1 MLPGS
6 RSVYGWTM
14 SMVTSPAPKGDDHAA
29 ADPAGDPGPRRPGRA
44 GTPLPH
50 HPRRHHPDPL
60 PDRAAQRPRPYPTP
74 DRAVGQV
81 QRRHRASGAQ
91 PLFGRRRR
99 RGAAPAAPWPAAPL
113 SARLGAGVG
122 PGGRSGPARGGGG
135 QRVVD
140 VSAAGRLPAPG
151 DRVSGGDRERADR
164 VAPGGVCVQAAPL
177 GAVAQGAGP
186 AGVGKKRV
194 RVEALLA
201 AAAAAVPPP
210 AADLVPDATL
220 ADALMP
226 EDLPRL
232 LGLLERADLY
242 LQDEVEVA
250 LHPTLTRVWSR
261 AGRAGQR
268 LVQAPGKNFKRCGFG
283 LVDWRDGHLDFQLA
297 DGRRAVPFCDQLRRA
312 VARSRSRGRIA
323 MVVLD
328 NLGIH
333 TPKGSRLLRAL
344 LAELGEQ
351 LVLVYTPTYD
361 PDANRIEWLWRP
373 YAVASP
379 TPTSVRSSKTC
390 WPTLIGG
397 PTRSPQPRSLPRSA
411 ARSRSITGRC
421 SRRNSTMRHELPG
434 SI

>member
-14 SMVTSPAPKGDDHAA
+14 SMVTSPAPKGDDHA
-29 ADPAGDPGPRRPGRA
+29 AGDPGPRRPGRA

-81 QRRHRASGAQ
+81 QRR
-91 PLFGRRRR
+91 RR
-99 RGAAPAAPWPAAPL
+99 AAPAAPWPAAPL

-151 DRVSGGDRERADR
+151 DRVSGGDRERAGR

-186 AGVGKKRV
+186 AGGGKKRV

-226 EDLPRL
+226 E
-232 LGLLERADLY
+232 
-242 LQDEVEVA
+242 
-250 LHPTLTRVWSR
+250 
-261 AGRAGQR
+261 
-268 LVQAPGKNFKRCGFG
+268 
-283 LVDWRDGHLDFQLA
+283 
-297 DGRRAVPFCDQLRRA
+297 
-312 VARSRSRGRIA
+312 
-323 MVVLD
+323 
-328 NLGIH
+328 
-333 TPKGSRLLRAL
+333 
-344 LAELGEQ
+344 
-351 LVLVYTPTYD
+351 
-361 PDANRIEWLWRP
+361 
-373 YAVASP
+373 
-379 TPTSVRSSKTC
+379 
-390 WPTLIGG
+390 
-397 PTRSPQPRSLPRSA
+397 
-411 ARSRSITGRC
+411 
-421 SRRNSTMRHELPG
+421 
-434 SI
+434 

>member
-151 DRVSGGDRERADR
+151 DRVSGRDRDGADR

-186 AGVGKKRV
+186 AGVGKKRL
-194 RVEALLA
+194 RVEALLGA
-201 AAAAAVPPP
+201 AASPVPPP

-297 DGRRAVPFCDQLRRA
+297 DGRRAVPFC
-312 VARSRSRGRIA
+312 
-323 MVVLD
+323 
-328 NLGIH
+328 
-333 TPKGSRLLRAL
+333 
-344 LAELGEQ
+344 EQ

-361 PDANRIEWLWRP
+361 PDANRIEWLWRALRRGVTHTHQRQVLQDLLADADRWARTITP
-373 YAVASP
+373 AQVLAQIGSP
-379 TPTSVRSSKTC
+379 FALDHRPV
-390 WPTLIGG
+390 LAEE
-397 PTRSPQPRSLPRSA
+397 LNHA
-411 ARSRSITGRC
+411 A
-421 SRRNSTMRHELPG
+421 
-434 SI
+434 